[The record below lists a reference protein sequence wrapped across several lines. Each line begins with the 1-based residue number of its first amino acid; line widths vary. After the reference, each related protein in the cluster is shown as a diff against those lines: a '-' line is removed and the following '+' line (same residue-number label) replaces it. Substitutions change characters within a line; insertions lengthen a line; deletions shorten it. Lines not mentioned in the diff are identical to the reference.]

1 MASKS
6 FGNKLISNLAKI
18 APNTLLINLERSAAF
33 AQGKGWGSSTVDE
46 ETRICLSLM
55 SPLTKK
61 GPIVLDV
68 GANKGLWSES
78 LLKQVPEATVYAFE
92 PSATARLTLQ
102 AIEKREVGF
111 SVQPYALGRNTGHGT
126 LWADQPGSG
135 LASLTQRR
143 MDHFNTEF
151 THSEGVEILTLDSWA
166 SSSGVIPSLIKLD
179 VEGHELDVLLGGEAV
194 VPRVEVIQ
202 FEFGGCNID
211 TRTYFQDFF
220 YYFKDHRF
228 SLFRHGP
235 KGLCPINEYKESEE
249 SFQTTNYF
257 AVNQRS

>member
-102 AIEKREVGF
+102 AIEKREPGF
-111 SVQPYALGRNTGHGT
+111 SVQP
-126 LWADQPGSG
+126 
-135 LASLTQRR
+135 
-143 MDHFNTEF
+143 
-151 THSEGVEILTLDSWA
+151 
-166 SSSGVIPSLIKLD
+166 
-179 VEGHELDVLLGGEAV
+179 
-194 VPRVEVIQ
+194 
-202 FEFGGCNID
+202 
-211 TRTYFQDFF
+211 
-220 YYFKDHRF
+220 
-228 SLFRHGP
+228 
-235 KGLCPINEYKESEE
+235 
-249 SFQTTNYF
+249 
-257 AVNQRS
+257 